1 MKKIYIVR
9 ERLEWHNCD
18 ADECTTAYDTE
29 IAAKKGLIKKYEDT
43 MRWLQNNEY
52 EFIDSMTEYRVDS
65 GSIVTDREDY
75 YHCWIEEIEYY
86 F

>member
-29 IAAKKGLIKKYEDT
+29 IAANKGLIKKYEDT
-43 MRWLQNNEY
+43 MRWLENNKY
-52 EFIDSMTEYRVDS
+52 EFIDSMTECKLDS
-65 GSIVTDREDY
+65 GRIVTDREDY
-75 YHCWIEEIEYY
+75 YNCWIEEIEYY